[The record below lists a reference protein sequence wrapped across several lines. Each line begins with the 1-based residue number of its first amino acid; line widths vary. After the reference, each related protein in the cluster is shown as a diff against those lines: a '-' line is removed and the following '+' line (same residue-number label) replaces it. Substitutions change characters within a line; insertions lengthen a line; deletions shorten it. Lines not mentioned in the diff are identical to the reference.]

1 MLGGV
6 SRVALVLLGTHAAWA
21 QYVVSAHAGTV
32 HFTGGQVSIDG
43 EPVTRKPLHFPELKV
58 GQVLRTDNGRAEVL
72 LGPGVFLR
80 LWDHGALRM
89 LNTRLEDTQVEVLRG
104 TALVEVVAVPKGSE
118 VHVVIGATR
127 TGFKG
132 MGLHR
137 FEAEAQ
143 ELRVYGGRAE
153 ILAADQKVQAGRG
166 TLIHLGDPLSTAKF
180 DLRRKDAFHQW
191 AARRS
196 FLLYTSNRL
205 ARFRQT
211 NWEITRSAWVR
222 NRDFG
227 VMFYWQ
233 ALARAYARQYGGQRF
248 P

>member
-1 MLGGV
+1 LGGV
-6 SRVALVLLGTHAAWA
+6 SRLALLVLGTNAAWA
-21 QYVVSAHAGTV
+21 QYVVSAQAGTV

-43 EPVTRKPLHFPELKV
+43 EPVAKTRLHFPELME

-89 LNTRLEDTQVEVLRG
+89 LNTRLEDAQVELLRG
-104 TALVEVVAVPKGSE
+104 TALVEVVAIPKGSE
-118 VHVVIGATR
+118 VHVVIGGTR

-137 FEAEAQ
+137 FEAEAE

-153 ILAADQKVQAGRG
+153 IFAADQKVRAGRG
-166 TLIHLGDPLSTAKF
+166 TLVHLRDPLSTAKF
-180 DLRRKDAFHQW
+180 DLRRKDALHQW

-211 NWEITRSAWVR
+211 NWEILRTAWVR

-227 VMFYWQ
+227 VMFYWR
-233 ALARAYARQYGGQRF
+233 AFAYAAPHQGPRS